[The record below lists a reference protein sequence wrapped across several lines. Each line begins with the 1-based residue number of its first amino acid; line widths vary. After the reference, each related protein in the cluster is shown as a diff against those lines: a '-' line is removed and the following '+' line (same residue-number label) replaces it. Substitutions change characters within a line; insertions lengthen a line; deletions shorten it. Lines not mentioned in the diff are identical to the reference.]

1 MKENETLDIKSLM
14 EFQEYIR
21 HWIIS
26 VNKKDYQDCCC
37 YSRYV
42 LRKLWGILLD
52 AETLILMS
60 KTARK
65 QFDL

>member
-14 EFQEYIR
+14 EFQGYIR

-26 VNKKDYQDCCC
+26 VGGDYQHHSC

-42 LRKLWGILLD
+42 LRKLWGMILD
-52 AETLILMS
+52 AETLILAS
-60 KTARK
+60 KTSGK